1 MNAILAADNISVTR
15 NSKQILQD
23 VSVQIYPKDFITVI
37 GPNGAGKSMLLK
49 CLLGFYQPDSG
60 TVYRQAGIKAS
71 YVPQRLNLD
80 HTIPITVKD
89 FIGLRKKTS
98 QAGIVKVAEETGIGN
113 KLGLQLSTLSDGE
126 LQRVLLSRSLLEQPE
141 LLVLD
146 EPAQNLDL
154 SGQLGFYKLLDRI
167 YQDRRLSIL
176 MVSHDLH
183 MVMAS
188 TKKVL
193 CLFHHVCCSGEPHV
207 VAKDPEF
214 IELFG
219 KDMARMVA
227 VYQHSHS
234 HSHEGDTSV

>member
-1 MNAILAADNISVTR
+1 MNAILAADSISVTR
-15 NSKQILQD
+15 NGKQILKD
-23 VSVQIYPKDFITVI
+23 VSVQVGTKDFITVI

-49 CLLGFYQPDSG
+49 CMLGFYQPDSG
-60 TVYRQAGIKAS
+60 KVHRQAGLKAN
-71 YVPQRLNLD
+71 YVPQRLNPD

-89 FIGLRKKTS
+89 FIGLRKKAS
-98 QAGIVKVAEETGIGN
+98 AAEVVKVAEETGIEN

-154 SGQLGFYKLLDRI
+154 SGQLSFYRLLDKI
-167 YQDRRLSIL
+167 YQDRGISIL

-193 CLFHHVCCSGEPHV
+193 CLFHHVCCSGEPHM

-219 KDMARMVA
+219 KDMARMMA

-234 HSHEGDTSV
+234 HSHDGDTGV